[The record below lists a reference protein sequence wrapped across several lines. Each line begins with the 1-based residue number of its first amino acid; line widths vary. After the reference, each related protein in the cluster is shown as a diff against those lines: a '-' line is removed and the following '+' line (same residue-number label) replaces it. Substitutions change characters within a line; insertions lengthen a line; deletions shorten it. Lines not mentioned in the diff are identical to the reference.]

1 MIRRFIKGLKKSK
14 PIETCKR
21 YTQAIGLGKG
31 EWVKVFVDYVI
42 SRTFYE
48 FSATDYFVVGN
59 GYTLS
64 RYEKKR
70 FFTDKR
76 ARRWLWYKVNAPQYV
91 HFLKNKV
98 DALEFFNE
106 FVSRE
111 WLYAPKSSFS
121 EFMDFVNKTSV
132 FIAKPVR
139 GCEGLGIEKHS
150 TSGVSEED
158 LKALYNQLVSK
169 DMLLEECLKAH
180 DDIYLGTKAL
190 STFRL
195 YTMID
200 RKGDVH
206 VLKAKYRVGT
216 GDAITDTADGCV
228 AYPISIEYGVIEGP
242 GINEVLN
249 SKNYFYHPGCDKLVV
264 GMKIPMWD
272 RVLEV
277 VTEAAKKIPQI
288 RYIGWDIAI
297 TNDGVELIEGNN
309 RPYTGTFEIM
319 GIERLWWPK
328 IKALV

>member
-1 MIRRFIKGLKKSK
+1 MIRRIITNSKIVVRKSK
-14 PIETCKR
+14 R
-21 YTQAIGLGKG
+21 YAQDIGLGKA

-42 SRTFYE
+42 SRAFYE
-48 FSATDYFVVGN
+48 FSPIDYFVVGN

-70 FFTDKR
+70 FFTEQR
-76 ARRWLWYKVNAPQYV
+76 ARRWVWHKVNDPQYI
-91 HFLKNKV
+91 HFLRNKV
-98 DALEFFNE
+98 EMLEFFNE

-111 WLYAPKSSFS
+111 WLYAPKSSFG
-121 EFMDFVNKTSV
+121 EFMDFVNKVPV
-132 FIAKPVR
+132 FIAKPAGGV
-139 GCEGLGIEKHS
+139 EGHGIEKHS
-150 TSGVSEED
+150 PSGVSEED
-158 LKALYNQLVSK
+158 LKTLYNHFVSD

-180 DDIYLGTKAL
+180 DDIYLGTKSL
-190 STFRL
+190 NTFRL
-195 YTMID
+195 YTMMD

-206 VLKAKYRVGT
+206 VLKAKYRAGT
-216 GDAITDTADGCV
+216 GDAITDTDEGCI

-249 SKNYFYHPGCDKLVV
+249 SKYYFYHPGSDKLVV

-277 VTEAAKKIPQI
+277 VTEAAKKIPQV

-309 RPYTGTFEIM
+309 WPYTGTFEIM

-328 IKALV
+328 IKALI